1 MVEYRIARD
10 VEPSGRIH
18 FKLPDTLSVPNMA
31 NKPAKKAPRV
41 RRTNAERSATTRTK
55 LIEAAI
61 ETLYRSGYSATT
73 TIEVAKRA
81 RVSRGAMLHQFPAR
95 VDLLLAV
102 AQHIIDANARYRREQ
117 LGAESGLKRF
127 YAAAD
132 INWAVHSQPSAIA
145 LLEILMATRSD
156 KDLRKGFENFRK
168 VWIEAR
174 GNAATRMAADL
185 GVGNVDEIET
195 LITLHQASMR
205 GLAIELMF
213 VRESEGI
220 DKARRLLAD
229 YDRLFAEKLVAAAKT
244 TTV

>member
-1 MVEYRIARD
+1 M
-10 VEPSGRIH
+10 PS
-18 FKLPDTLSVPNMA
+18 KPTKKTLRP
-31 NKPAKKAPRV
+31 
-41 RRTNAERSATTRTK
+41 RRTNAERSAATRNK

-61 ETLYRSGYSATT
+61 DTLYRSGYTATT

-102 AQHIIDANARYRREQ
+102 AQHIIDTNSRYRREQ
-117 LGAESGLKRF
+117 LGSESGLKRF

-132 INWAVHSQPSAIA
+132 VSWAVHSQPSAIA

-156 KDLRKGFENFRK
+156 KDLRKGFEGFRK

-174 GNAATRMAADL
+174 SNAAARMAADL
-185 GVGNVDEIET
+185 GVSNVADIES

-205 GLAIELMF
+205 GLAIEMMF

-229 YDRLFAEKLVAAAKT
+229 YDRLFAEKLVAAAKSAGS
-244 TTV
+244 